1 MYPSNQVFA
10 FQFTVVGLPL
20 EVGRHVQLPVEEALK
35 PEAEAAVTLI
45 QPMVVVLVVDHQ
57 VKLNPAI
64 LTTVLVRHTFHGK
77 KVDCYFY
84 QDQNYWV

>member
-1 MYPSNQVFA
+1 M
-10 FQFTVVGLPL
+10 VGLPL
-20 EVGRHVQLPVEEALK
+20 EVGRHVQLPVEEAVK

-64 LTTVLVRHTFHGK
+64 LTTVLVRLLFLSRPKLLGIIDRCFVAKT
-77 KVDCYFY
+77 
-84 QDQNYWV
+84 

>member
-1 MYPSNQVFA
+1 M
-10 FQFTVVGLPL
+10 VGLPL
-20 EVGRHVQLPVEEALK
+20 EVGRHVQLPVEEAVK

-64 LTTVLVRHTFHGK
+64 LTTVLVRLLFLSRPKLLGIIDRCFVAK
-77 KVDCYFY
+77 M
-84 QDQNYWV
+84 